1 MDQTEISF
9 ENFIWQ
15 DITNPS
21 KEVMEQ
27 VAVDLGLSKKLVLNC
42 LDPDY
47 LPHVET
53 YGSLENPVFFIVLRL
68 MEPQTRMTADN
79 VQELTTKVALFV
91 GSSKVVSIHR
101 LPLSEIGEIDQKVS
115 AINKDELS
123 KFHILSLFFEQV
135 SLGFNQP
142 LTDLEHKLEK
152 FEERM
157 FQTQKTKSLLLEGY
171 YIKRKAS
178 AFKKVMKLTVDA
190 LNKVMQKA
198 DCPLGLMQQTKDRLE
213 RNLFYAEDVFE
224 NIQSLLNLHMS
235 IEAQKT
241 NEASFRT
248 NEIMRV
254 LTVLTIF
261 FLPLNFLAGLFGM
274 NFEHIPLLRHPGGF
288 WYSLIAMLVISMGL
302 LVYVLKKGWLSDPHP
317 GDQK

>member
-115 AINKDELS
+115 AINKEELS

-157 FQTQKTKSLLLEGY
+157 FQNQKTKSLLLEGY
-171 YIKRKAS
+171 YIKRRDTSKCCGRA
-178 AFKKVMKLTVDA
+178 
-190 LNKVMQKA
+190 
-198 DCPLGLMQQTKDRLE
+198 
-213 RNLFYAEDVFE
+213 
-224 NIQSLLNLHMS
+224 
-235 IEAQKT
+235 
-241 NEASFRT
+241 
-248 NEIMRV
+248 
-254 LTVLTIF
+254 
-261 FLPLNFLAGLFGM
+261 
-274 NFEHIPLLRHPGGF
+274 
-288 WYSLIAMLVISMGL
+288 IS
-302 LVYVLKKGWLSDPHP
+302 
-317 GDQK
+317 